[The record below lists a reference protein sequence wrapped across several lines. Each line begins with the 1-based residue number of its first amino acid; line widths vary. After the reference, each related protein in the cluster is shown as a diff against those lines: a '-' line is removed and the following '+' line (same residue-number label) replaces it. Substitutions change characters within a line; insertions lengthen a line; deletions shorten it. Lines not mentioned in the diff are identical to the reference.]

1 MSIYGA
7 LAAGVAALQSNSSAL
22 GMISD
27 NIANAN
33 TVGYKRNQFQF
44 ETLVTGAQTADYS
57 PGGVRA
63 GSRTLMDQQGLLQST
78 QSATDI
84 AISGNGFFVVAPA
97 PTTGSSTDRYLFS
110 RAGSF
115 VKDSE
120 GYLRNAGGYYLEG
133 WPVQA
138 NGSVTSNPSDLT
150 QLQSVNLENL
160 GGTAQPTTTMTIN
173 ANLDATTAIS
183 TAEGGP
189 LGTGPVTYDKTDPAN
204 NMAGGTVTPDFS
216 RSIQVFDSQGGLR
229 TVTVSFLKTNVANVW
244 DAEIYSPDITNT
256 NPPNVSGQIAT
267 GKVAFTA
274 NGLIDTANTTLTN
287 NLTIGASGSAAGS
300 AEWAAGLG
308 IAGQDVTLSLGSA
321 GAAGG
326 FTQFAS
332 QSALI
337 STNVNG
343 AIFGSLTG
351 VKVDESGFVTALFD
365 NGIEKKIYQ
374 LPVATFINPAG
385 LKPESGNAYTVTND
399 SGPFNLKIPDTGGA
413 GKVEGGSLEAST
425 VDIAQEFTSLITT
438 QRAYSASTKIIT
450 TADDMLQ
457 ELIQIKR

>member
-7 LAAGVAALQSNSSAL
+7 LAAGVSALQANSSVL

-33 TVGYKRNQFQF
+33 TVGYKREDGQFS
-44 ETLVTGAQTADYS
+44 TLVTGQTTADYS

-63 GSRTLMDQQGLLQST
+63 AGRTLMDQQGLMQTT
-78 QSATDI
+78 QSPTDI
-84 AISGNGFFVVAPA
+84 AISGNGFFVVSPA
-97 PTTGSSTDRYLFS
+97 PTTGTSTDRFLFT

-115 VKDSE
+115 VKDSS
-120 GYLRNAGGYYLEG
+120 GFLKNAAGYYLEG

-138 NGSVTSNPSDLT
+138 NGTVNADPSDLT
-150 QLQSVNLENL
+150 QLQTINLENL
-160 GGTAQPTTTMTIN
+160 GGTAEATTQLTVN
-173 ANLDATTAIS
+173 ANLDATTPVS
-183 TAEGGP
+183 VAEGGGP
-189 LGTGPVTYDKTDPAN
+189 GTPPYNAATYVVGD
-204 NMAGGTVTPDFS
+204 MAAGTAGVTPDFS

-229 TVTVSFLKTNVANVW
+229 TVTVSLMKTSVANVW
-244 DAEIYSPDITNT
+244 DAEIYSPDVDDGSGNANGLIA
-256 NPPNVSGQIAT
+256 SGQ
-267 GKVAFTA
+267 VAFTA
-274 NGLIDTANTTLTN
+274 NGLLDTANTTLPTS
-287 NLTIGASGSAAGS
+287 LSIGASGAAVPSWSSTLGV
-300 AEWAAGLG
+300 AASS
-308 IAGQDVTLSLGSA
+308 ITLNLGSP

-332 QSALI
+332 ASALI
-337 STNVNG
+337 SSQVDG
-343 AIFGSLTG
+343 AVFGNLSG
-351 VKVDESGFVTALFD
+351 VQVDNNGFVTALFD

-374 LPVATFINPAG
+374 IPIATFINPAG
-385 LKPESGNAYTVTND
+385 LSAQNGNAYSVTND
-399 SGPFNLKIPDTGGA
+399 SGPFNLKIANTGGA
-413 GKVEGGSLEAST
+413 GKVEGSSLEQST